1 MSKGEVKNTTKDKRV
16 MQLDKAIKILSDY
29 KQNNFNAFKTL
40 MQNGYSEVHA
50 LKQAKLTI
58 DRAKDRIQQA
68 LEIKGDKSDVIEK
81 ASNLYSVV
89 GLTREDIIKEYQS
102 IVKQNINIA
111 VKLRALEPLLRQEGI
126 KWDEK
131 ETQQAPQVVIKVDE
145 VHNHPQID
153 DIDSQDTLINK
164 DIV

>member
-16 MQLDKAIKILSDY
+16 MPLDKAIKLMDDY
-29 KQNNFNAFKTL
+29 RKNNFNGYKTL
-40 MQNGYSEVHA
+40 IQNGYSDNHA
-50 LKQAKLTI
+50 LKQARLTLNV
-58 DRAKDRIQQA
+58 AKERIQQA
-68 LEIKGDKSDVIEK
+68 LQIEGDTKEIAERASD
-81 ASNLYSVV
+81 LYSIV

-131 ETQQAPQVVIKVDE
+131 ETQQAPSVVIKVDE
-145 VHNHPQID
+145 IHNHT
-153 DIDSQDTLINK
+153 DIDQQDTLITK
-164 DIV
+164 DISE